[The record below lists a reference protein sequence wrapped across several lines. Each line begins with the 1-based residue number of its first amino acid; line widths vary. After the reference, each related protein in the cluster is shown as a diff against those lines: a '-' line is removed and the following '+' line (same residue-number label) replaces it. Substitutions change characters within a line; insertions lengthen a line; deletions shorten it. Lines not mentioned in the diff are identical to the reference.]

1 MPILNYEDVLSTPE
15 SFNVIPVVYEIS
27 GDMDTPISIFSS
39 FQKEAC
45 VFFFESTEGVGKW
58 GRYSF
63 ICLNPLLTV
72 RLYKGELSIDN
83 FTGRKFGFPKNINL
97 KDSKEDVFLYLKKI
111 LSKFNIYKKNLAEG
125 FIGGLFGYLGYEISG
140 LIEKLPPD
148 KGDITDVYDLF
159 FMLPQDVIVYDGLNQ
174 SIKVVS
180 FIFRDDSNN
189 EMLRQEYESAIER
202 IKKISNIIKKRD
214 LDSKKTE
221 DIKAD
226 AKNSNIEIV
235 DETDFN
241 EFKLKVLAAKEYI
254 LRGDI
259 FQIQISRRKK
269 IINPPDPFLFYRAL
283 RLVNPSPYMFYLKI
297 NDFVI
302 TGSSPENLVK
312 LTDGVIET
320 RPIAGTIKRGNNPVE
335 DEYLANKLL
344 NDPKERAEHIM
355 LVDLSRNDIGR
366 VSKKG
371 TVKVEKLMYIE
382 KYSHVQHIVTSV
394 FSQIKEGMDAFD
406 LIKAAYPAGTVTG
419 APKVRAMEIINELE
433 ESKRGVYAGGIGY
446 FGFLEDNNC
455 NKMEFCITIR
465 TALFKK
471 DAAYIQAAGG
481 IVYDSTP
488 ENEFAET
495 ENKLKHLIAA
505 FNLTN
510 GFN

>member
-1 MPILNYEDVLSTPE
+1 MSSYEDILKTPD
-15 SFNVIPVVYEIS
+15 SFNIIPLVHEIS

-39 FQKEAC
+39 FQQEPCA
-45 VFFFESTEGVGKW
+45 FFFESTEGVGKW

-63 ICLNPLLTV
+63 ICLNPLLTI
-72 RLYKGELSIDN
+72 RLYKGELNIDN
-83 FTGRKFGFPKNINL
+83 FTGHKFGFKESINL
-97 KDSKEDVFLYLKKI
+97 KDLNEDIFTYIKKI
-111 LSKFNIYKKNLAEG
+111 LSEFNLYKDNLSEG

-148 KGDITDVYDLF
+148 KEDITDVYDMF
-159 FMLPQDVIVYDGLNQ
+159 FMLPRDMIVYDALNQ
-174 SIKVVS
+174 AVKVVS
-180 FIFRDDSNN
+180 FIFRNDSDT
-189 EMLRQEYESAIER
+189 ERLRQEYESAVKR
-202 IKKISNIIKKRD
+202 INGITEIIKKRN
-214 LDSKKTE
+214 SGFKKTE
-221 DIKAD
+221 EV
-226 AKNSNIEIV
+226 KNYDIEII
-235 DETDFN
+235 DETGFD
-241 EFKLKVLAAKEYI
+241 EFKQKVLAAKEYI

-259 FQIQISRRKK
+259 FQVQISRRKK
-269 IINPPDPFLFYRAL
+269 IVNAPDPFLFYRAL

-312 LTDGVIET
+312 LAGGIIET
-320 RPIAGTIKRGNNPVE
+320 RPIAGTIKRGENPVE
-335 DEYLANKLL
+335 DEFLAGKLL
-344 NDPKERAEHIM
+344 DDPKERAEHIM

-366 VSKKG
+366 VSQKG
-371 TVKVEKLMYIE
+371 SVKIDQLMYIE

-394 FSQIKEGMDAFD
+394 LSQIKEGTDAFD

-446 FGFLEDNNC
+446 FGFLEDGLC

-471 DAAYIQAAGG
+471 NTAYIQAAGG
-481 IVYDSTP
+481 IVHDSTP

-495 ENKLKHLIAA
+495 ENKLRHLIAA
-505 FNLTN
+505 FNITER
-510 GFN
+510 FN

>member
-1 MPILNYEDVLSTPE
+1 MPILNYEDVLNIPD
-15 SFNVIPVVYEIS
+15 SFNVIPIVYEIS
-27 GDMDTPISIFSS
+27 GDMDTPVSIFSS
-39 FQKEAC
+39 FQKEPI
-45 VFFFESTEGVGKW
+45 VFFFESVEGVGKW

-63 ICLNPLLTV
+63 ICLNPLLTI
-72 RLYKGELSIDN
+72 RLYKGELGIDN
-83 FTGRKFGFPKNINL
+83 FTGREFGFPENINL
-97 KDSKEDVFLYLKKI
+97 KDLKEDVFLYIKKI
-111 LSKFNIYKKNLAEG
+111 LSKFNLYKNNLSEG

-148 KGDITDVYDLF
+148 KEDITDVYDLF
-159 FMLPQDVIVYDGLNQ
+159 FMLPQDIVVYDALNQ
-174 SIKVVS
+174 AIKIVS
-180 FIFRDDSNN
+180 FIFKDDSNTR
-189 EMLRQEYESAIER
+189 LKREYESAIER
-202 IKKISNIIKKRD
+202 INKISDIIKRRD
-214 LDSKKTE
+214 LDFKKTAN
-221 DIKAD
+221 IKTVL
-226 AKNSNIEIV
+226 KNSDTLII

-241 EFKLKVLAAKEYI
+241 EFKQNVLAAKEYI

-259 FQIQISRRKK
+259 FQVQISRRKK

-312 LTDGVIET
+312 LTDGIIET
-320 RPIAGTIKRGNNPVE
+320 RPIAGTIKRGENPVE
-335 DEYLANKLL
+335 DEELANKLL
-344 NDPKERAEHIM
+344 SDPKERAEHIM

-366 VSKKG
+366 VSEKG
-371 TVKVEKLMYIE
+371 TVKIEKLMYIE

-394 FSQIKEGMDAFD
+394 LSQIKEGMDAFD

-433 ESKRGVYAGGIGY
+433 KSKRGVYAGGIGY
-446 FGFLEDNNC
+446 FGFLEGNNC
-455 NKMEFCITIR
+455 NKMEFCIAIR
-465 TALFKK
+465 TALFQK

-488 ENEFAET
+488 ENEFVET

-510 GFN
+510 GLN